1 MFSKLVRRV
10 HLYLGL
16 FLTPWIAMYAL
27 STIAMNHRDSF
38 GKEPPV
44 FAVEAERRFE
54 GALPE
59 SDPRASARVLLA
71 SLSLDGAHTVRKAP
85 DGTLTIQRLDPVTP
99 RRVTYRPETKA
110 LRIERQVFRTNQF
123 LERMHRKRGY
133 AQDYLADD
141 LWAAT
146 VDLTIAAIV
155 LWGLTGLW
163 MWWELKA
170 ARALGAICA
179 AAGIG
184 LFAFYLSV
192 L

>member
-38 GKEPPV
+38 GKEPPL
-44 FAVEAERRFE
+44 FEIESERKFE
-54 GALPE
+54 GVLPE
-59 SDPRASARVLLA
+59 SDHLASARILLA
-71 SLSLDGAHTVRKAP
+71 SLSLEGAHTVRRAM
-85 DGTLTIQRLDPVTP
+85 DGTLTIQRLDPVAP
-99 RRVTYRPETKA
+99 RRITYRPGSKL
-110 LRIERQVFRTNQF
+110 LRIERQAFHTNQF

-133 AQDYLADD
+133 QQDYLTDD

-155 LWGLTGLW
+155 LWALTGLW

-170 ARALGAICA
+170 ARALGAVIA
-179 AAGIG
+179 AAGAA
-184 LFAFYLSV
+184 LFAFYLGA